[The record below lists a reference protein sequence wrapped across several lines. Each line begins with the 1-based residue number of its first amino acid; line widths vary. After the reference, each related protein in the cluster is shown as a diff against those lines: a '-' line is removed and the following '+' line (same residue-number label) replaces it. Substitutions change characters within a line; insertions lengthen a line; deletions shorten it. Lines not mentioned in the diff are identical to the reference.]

1 MASLVA
7 SYATSKVS
15 SLAADELN
23 KGKQVA
29 TADLEKVKGDTI
41 NALKQLQGSCY
52 YYTLLPSGQAGWVKN
67 ENYKDIPE
75 LRLG

>member
-23 KGKQVA
+23 KGKRRH
-29 TADLEKVKGDTI
+29 
-41 NALKQLQGSCY
+41 N
-52 YYTLLPSGQAGWVKN
+52 
-67 ENYKDIPE
+67 
-75 LRLG
+75 